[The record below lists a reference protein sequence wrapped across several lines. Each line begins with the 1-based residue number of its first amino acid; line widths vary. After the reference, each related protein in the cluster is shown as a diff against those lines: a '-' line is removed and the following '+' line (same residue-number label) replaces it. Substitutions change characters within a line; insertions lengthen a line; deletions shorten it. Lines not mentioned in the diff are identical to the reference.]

1 MISMQKYVLEEKT
14 ELKSFPQVNEV
25 KKIND
30 RTKIK
35 HVLYLHS
42 VLIQN

>member
-1 MISMQKYVLEEKT
+1 MISMQKYVLEKT

-25 KKIND
+25 KKIKD
-30 RTKIK
+30 RRKIK
-35 HVLYLHS
+35 HVLYLLS